1 LSDIWPPTI
10 WNGFVSE
17 SGNNALLWN
26 LLPSFIVSKSTYVEG
41 DIVCT
46 LLVTVLGSFVTI
58 TF

>member
-1 LSDIWPPTI
+1 M

-26 LLPSFIVSKSTYVEG
+26 LLPGLIVSKSTYVEG
-41 DIVCT
+41 DKVCT